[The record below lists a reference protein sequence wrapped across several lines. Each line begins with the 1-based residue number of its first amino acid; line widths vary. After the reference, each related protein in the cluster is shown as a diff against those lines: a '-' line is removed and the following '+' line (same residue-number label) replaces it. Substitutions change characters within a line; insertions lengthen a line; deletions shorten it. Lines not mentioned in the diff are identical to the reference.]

1 MSKFFD
7 DEGDDIKHWYHIK
20 ARCMNIFK
28 PDGKVI
34 KFWVSSKSEKDV
46 RRIIIKKGYVGIEWI
61 KLDSPPFI

>member
-1 MSKFFD
+1 VSKFFD
-7 DEGDDIKHWYHIK
+7 DEDDDIKHWYHIK
-20 ARCMNIFK
+20 ARYMNIFK

-34 KFWVSSKSEKDV
+34 EFWVFSKSEKDV